1 MNYDKYVYGIGY
13 LIRAKQK
20 SLFGDRYIL
29 KVAKNGSY
37 NFISNYMKLADYPF
51 VRFLTKA
58 DANNFWSK
66 LDSMGFD
73 SSDYE
78 VAKSKSGSYMELV
91 DPKLGVYKKIA
102 RGNHKFTYLNAL
114 TNLPKYA
121 LKTMAGFY
129 KYLATCLPEN
139 YFSIDLNT
147 SKNNP
152 FPLHININIEQ
163 ANAPIYLSIQT
174 FDYLDKSAPISLVN
188 WMRANVSPDIGFNSS
203 GTYSEQEV
211 EEVEDYYTNFNHS
224 LAKPY
229 ALLGKP
235 IPVKGYPNVYI
246 YNYISFGTLANP
258 YFVVY
263 PYAYIKNDD
272 SSNKLLI
279 SSISDLYIASGYP
292 EDIEFVRNLD
302 STRLTEVINQI
313 TKNFNTLMNNTQADL
328 VKHISETI
336 KDNSQFFS
344 EDYIKNSLASIT
356 DFVEI

>member
-1 MNYDKYVYGIGY
+1 MKRKIVDDYLDYLCYEKNYSNNTIINYNDDICEY
-13 LIRAKQK
+13 LDYIDSEGLDFRNILYSDIRFYLMYLKDTK
-20 SLFGDRYIL
+20 KDNNSSIDR
-29 KVAKNGSY
+29 
-37 NFISNYMKLADYPF
+37 KLSAI
-51 VRFLTKA
+51 R
-58 DANNFWSK
+58 
-66 LDSMGFD
+66 
-73 SSDYE
+73 
-78 VAKSKSGSYMELV
+78 
-91 DPKLGVYKKIA
+91 
-102 RGNHKFTYLNAL
+102 
-114 TNLPKYA
+114 
-121 LKTMAGFY
+121 GFY

-139 YFSIDLNT
+139 YFSIDPNT

-152 FPLHININIEQ
+152 FLLHININIEQ

-188 WMRANVSPDIGFNSS
+188 WMRANVSPDVGFNSS

-235 IPVKGYPNVYI
+235 ILVKGYPNVYI
-246 YNYISFGTLANP
+246 YNYISFGTPANP
-258 YFVVY
+258 YFVIY

-292 EDIEFVRNLD
+292 EDIDFVKNLD
-302 STRLTEVINQI
+302 STSLTEVINQI

-344 EDYIKNSLASIT
+344 ENYIKNSLASIT